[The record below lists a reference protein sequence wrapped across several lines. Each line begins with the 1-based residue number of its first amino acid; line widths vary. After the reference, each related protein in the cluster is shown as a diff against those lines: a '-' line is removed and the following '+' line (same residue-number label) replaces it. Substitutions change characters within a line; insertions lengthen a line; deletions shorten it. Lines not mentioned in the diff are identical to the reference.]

1 MTQLEQ
7 VQALDAYKWTA
18 VIRQIVRLEAV
29 PDYIDLKYSTRK
41 DPDDCI
47 IDLFRLF
54 ESIEN
59 SYANKQYFWDGL
71 MAAFQEIV
79 PFSGINSAI
88 ANTRESEAI
97 FYLLNIIAT
106 TRPNKTKDSDHYK
119 TLFGY
124 IQRNT
129 LLGIMDWGANL
140 HFKLLNALI
149 PYGHRNSLENYYWH
163 GIKADFGNNPKFYE
177 TGTRFFCH
185 LNPDK
190 LLEFLDKIYPRFA
203 NNKVAMHSLSPF
215 FDYSIEHGFKLMNE
229 FVGEIKVGE
238 KSYEPS
244 KQFNNTITILN
255 TWIDNRN
262 WLLKNNVHCQSLYK
276 KLQLKIMEGFREYSI
291 TDYKTNFLP
300 KKTQRIE
307 KEFAKKTPADN
318 ART

>member
-88 ANTRESEAI
+88 ANTKESEAI

-106 TRPNKTKDSDHYK
+106 TRPNKTKDSDHYN
-119 TLFGY
+119 TLFEY

-129 LLGIMDWGANL
+129 LLGIMDWGADL

-190 LLEFLDKIYPRFA
+190 LLEFLDKIYPKFE

-215 FDYSIEHGFKLMNE
+215 FDYSIEHGFKLMDD
-229 FVGEIKVGE
+229 FVRKVRDKEQESYCSE
-238 KSYEPS
+238 KYL
-244 KQFNNTITILN
+244 NTATILT
-255 TWIDNRN
+255 TWIGDRD
-262 WLLKNNVHCQSLYK
+262 WLREKDYCNELYTNLIVIKLRSGSEFTGGDSVKEYVGRMTKSLH
-276 KLQLKIMEGFREYSI
+276 QQD
-291 TDYKTNFLP
+291 DY
-300 KKTQRIE
+300 
-307 KEFAKKTPADN
+307 AKA
-318 ART
+318 A